1 MRAII
6 LFIILG
12 FCMVGLSFS
21 QSQYFSKTLD
31 LKGYREMT
39 YSMLKVNDGYI
50 ITGGTS
56 SGGSVFELFV
66 SKLNWNGDT
75 IWSRFIRDSIKSYTS
90 GSINCIASRKQGGFY
105 IYGEYKDT
113 IGGNVD
119 AILYCFNDSGD
130 TLYTKLFGGTRFD
143 IGVSIAESDC
153 GDVYALGQST
163 SIADVKGDVFLVK
176 LDSLGKVLW
185 QKTYGIAN
193 VTDHAHTI
201 SIDGDHSI
209 YLGTSYVGGWVG
221 SLTNFVPRLIKVD
234 SSGTQK
240 FSRTVN
246 TTDSNLPAGSF
257 GVAHLHT
264 ANQIYLISRPSN
276 DGYVGIIYVTIFDSL
291 GVQISSKAIV
301 GPRVLIALVDF
312 LSLDDGSLLLCG
324 QGNTIPSYTYNGWD
338 SEDDGGLILK
348 LSPNADSVWAR
359 YHIVHPGQYQSLF
372 YAIEPSPFG
381 GYFLAGTYVNGPVQ
395 DIWLMSVDAN
405 GCLGD
410 DSCGVSQPV
419 SITKDVEVRIGE
431 GALLVYPNPVQDK
444 MYIQIP
450 DIYYPPSQAHS
461 ARKKSH
467 HLYDPMHRA
476 HSNLFLEQEIEALT
490 PSTEVESPNSFSSQ
504 DCLLNL
510 YAMDGRLI
518 RSQSQAWSQTME
530 LPVSD
535 LPAGIYLLRVMQ
547 GGNVYAQKVVVGR

>member
-1 MRAII
+1 MKKIV

-12 FCMVGLSFS
+12 FCLVELSFS

-31 LKGYREMT
+31 LRGYREMT
-39 YSMLKVNDGYI
+39 YAMLKVNDGYI

-56 SGGSVFELFV
+56 SGGNVFELFV

-75 IWSRFIRDSIKSYTS
+75 IWNKFIKDAVKSYTS
-90 GSINCIASRKQGGFY
+90 GNINCITSRKQGGFY

-130 TLYTKLFGGTRFD
+130 TIYTKLLGGVRFD

-153 GDVYALGQST
+153 GDVYALGQSS
-163 SIADVKGDVFLVK
+163 SIADVKGDVYLVK
-176 LDSLGKVLW
+176 LDSFGKVLW

-193 VTDHAHTI
+193 VTDNAHTI
-201 SIDGDHSI
+201 SIDGDHNI

-221 SLTNFVPRLIKVD
+221 SLTNNVPRLIKVD

-240 FSRTVN
+240 FSRNVI
-246 TTDSNLPAGSF
+246 TTDTYLPAGSF
-257 GVAHLHT
+257 GLAHLHT
-264 ANQIYLISRPSN
+264 PNQIYLFSRPSN
-276 DGYVGIIYVTIFDSL
+276 DGYVGKIYASVFDSL
-291 GVQISSKAIV
+291 GSLIFTKEIV
-301 GPRVLIALVDF
+301 GARVLVAPVDF
-312 LSLDDGSLLLCG
+312 YSNPDGSLMVCG
-324 QGNTIPSYTYNGWD
+324 IGNTVPSNTYNGWD
-338 SEDDGGLILK
+338 KQDDGGLILK

-359 YHIVHPGQYQSLF
+359 YHIVHTGQYQSLF

-381 GYFLAGTYVNGPVQ
+381 GYFLAGTYVNGIQ
-395 DIWLMSVDAN
+395 DIWIMSVDAN

-431 GALLVYPNPVQDK
+431 GALLVYPNPVPDK

-450 DIYYPPSQAHS
+450 DIYSPPSQAHS
-461 ARKKSH
+461 ARKKLH
-467 HLYDPMHRA
+467 HRYDPMHRA
-476 HSNLFLEQEIEALT
+476 HSNPFLDQEVEALT
-490 PSTEVESPNSFSSQ
+490 PTTEIESPNSFSSQ

-518 RSQSQAWSQTME
+518 RSQSQAWSQTMQ
-530 LPVSD
+530 LSVSD

-547 GGNVYAQKVVVGR
+547 GRNVYAQKVVVGR

>member
-1 MRAII
+1 MKTIFSIGIFVQLIIGYSQNQFYSKAI
-6 LFIILG
+6 
-12 FCMVGLSFS
+12 
-21 QSQYFSKTLD
+21 D
-31 LKGYREMT
+31 LTGSWEFT
-39 YSMLKVNDGYI
+39 YSMISVSDGFIITGNTAISGSPTQLFVLKVN
-50 ITGGTS
+50 S
-56 SGGSVFELFV
+56 Q
-66 SKLNWNGDT
+66 GDT
-75 IWSRFIRDSIKSYTS
+75 IWCKFIKHSIRGFTS
-90 GSINCIASRKQGGFY
+90 GKINSIAKRKQGGFY
-105 IYGEYKDT
+105 IFGETKDT

-119 AILYCFNDSGD
+119 AILYCFNDLGD
-130 TLYTKLFGGTRFD
+130 TIYTKLFGGTRFD

-176 LDSLGKVLW
+176 LDSIGNVLW
-185 QKTYGIAN
+185 QKAYGIAN

-201 SIDGDHSI
+201 SIDGDHNI

-240 FSRTVN
+240 FSRNVT
-246 TTDSNLPAGSF
+246 TTDTNLPAGSF
-257 GVAHLHT
+257 GVAHMH
-264 ANQIYLISRPSN
+264 NPNEIYLFSGPMN
-276 DGYVGIIYVTIFDSL
+276 DGYVVKLYITRFDST
-291 GVQISSKAIV
+291 GNHVFTKSVV
-301 GPRVLIALVDF
+301 GPRVLVGSADF
-312 LSLDDGSLLLCG
+312 YSNPDGSLMVCG
-324 QGNTIPSYTYNGWD
+324 IGNTTPSYTYNGWD
-338 SEDDGGLILK
+338 TEDDGGLILK

-372 YAIEPSPFG
+372 YAIEPSPLG

-419 SITKDVEVRIGE
+419 SITKDVEARIGE

-444 MYIQIP
+444 LYIQIP
-450 DIYYPPSQAHS
+450 DIYSPPSQIHS
-461 ARKKSH
+461 ARKKSAH
-467 HLYDPMHRA
+467 PYDPMHRA
-476 HSNLFLEQEIEALT
+476 HSNPFLEREIEAFT
-490 PSTEVESPNSFSSQ
+490 PSIEVESPNSPSSQ

-518 RSQSQAWSQTME
+518 RSQSQPWSQTME
-530 LPVSD
+530 LSVSD
-535 LPAGIYLLRVMQ
+535 LPAGIYFLRVMQ
-547 GGNVYAQKVVVGR
+547 GGNVYAQKVVVAR

>member
-1 MRAII
+1 MKKIII
-6 LFIILG
+6 LIILG
-12 FCMVGLSFS
+12 FCQLGFSFS

-31 LKGYREMT
+31 LNGFREMT
-39 YSMLKVNDGYI
+39 YAMIKVQDGYI
-50 ITGGTS
+50 VAGSTTS
-56 SGGSVFELFV
+56 SNNLFELYVTKF
-66 SKLNWNGDT
+66 NWYGDT
-75 IWSRFIRDSIKSYTS
+75 IWNRFIGHTVRSYTS
-90 GSINCIASRKQGGFY
+90 GTINCIETRKNGGFY
-105 IYGEYKDT
+105 VYGAVRDT
-113 IGGNVD
+113 VGGNVD
-119 AILYCFNDSGD
+119 GILYCFNEQGD
-130 TLYTKLFGGTRFD
+130 TIFTTQIGGGAFD
-143 IGVSIAESDC
+143 KGISIAESDC
-153 GDVYALGQST
+153 GDVYALGEST

-176 LDSLGKVLW
+176 LDSLGNVLW

-193 VTDHAHTI
+193 VTDYAHTI
-201 SIDGDHSI
+201 SIDGDHNI

-234 SSGTQK
+234 SSGNQK
-240 FSRTVN
+240 FSRNVT
-246 TTDSNLPAGSF
+246 TTDTNLSAGSF
-257 GVAHLHT
+257 GVVHMH
-264 ANQIYLISRPSN
+264 NPNEIYLFSGPMN
-276 DGYVGIIYVTIFDSL
+276 DGYVVKLYITRFDSI
-291 GVQISSKAIV
+291 GNHVFTKSVI
-301 GPRVLIALVDF
+301 GPRVLVGSADF
-312 LSLDDGSLLLCG
+312 YSNPDGSLMVCG
-324 QGNTIPSYTYNGWD
+324 IGNTVPSYTYNGWD
-338 SEDDGGLILK
+338 KQDDGGLILK

-381 GYFLAGTYVNGPVQ
+381 GYFLAGTYVNGIQ
-395 DIWLMSVDAN
+395 DIWIMSVDAN

-450 DIYYPPSQAHS
+450 DIYFPPSQAHL

-467 HLYDPMHRA
+467 LLYDPMHHA
-476 HSNLFLEQEIEALT
+476 HSNPFLDQEVEALT
-490 PSTEVESPNSFSSQ
+490 PTTEVESPNSFSSQ

-518 RSQSQAWSQTME
+518 RSQSQTWSQSLE
-530 LPVSD
+530 LSVSD

-547 GGNVYAQKVVVGR
+547 GRNVYAQKVVVGL